1 MLAFGM
7 GLFGGTGSLGP
18 GHHRVFALTSES
30 VASDI
35 LLRFYDPCANEKVCT
50 HNIHNS
56 VIIFYLNYIDQFWKF

>member
-1 MLAFGM
+1 MRKIQLMLAFGM

-50 HNIHNS
+50 H
-56 VIIFYLNYIDQFWKF
+56 IIFTTLLLFFI